1 MAVIRTERLTKHYGG
16 SPALVDLDLEVEAG
30 EVFGY
35 LGPNG
40 SGKTTTI
47 RLLLGLIRPTAGRAE
62 VLGGDAQRDTVAIH
76 RRLAYVPG
84 DAALWPALT
93 GAETLHL
100 LGRIHGT
107 VDTGLPRRAGGTLR
121 AGSRQAGAGLFQ
133 GQPAEAV
140 A

>member
-16 SPALVDLDLEVEAG
+16 SPALVDLDLEVAAG

-107 VDTGLPRRAGGTLR
+107 VDRPTATSWWNVSSWIRASGCGPIPRATGRSCP
-121 AGSRQAGAGLFQ
+121 
-133 GQPAEAV
+133 
-140 A
+140 